1 LTLSQSG
8 GVPRNIRIVL
18 LSGLGDVVHG
28 LPLVNA
34 IKDANP
40 ETQITW
46 VVEPMPSG
54 ILKGHPSIDRV
65 VVFRRHDGFGGVRK
79 LRADLA
85 SIPKPDLTL
94 NLNVYMKSV
103 WPTILHR
110 SPRRL
115 GFGKERS
122 FEFVHVASNE
132 RLPQRRWSHTAD
144 MFMEFAEYLGVRN
157 LNHEWRIGFTGDEI
171 NDQTKFFAR
180 FGNRPVATIIPASAS
195 IKKDWIPERWAQVA
209 DALDRD
215 FGFRVVIAGGPGDR
229 ERAIAKEIIERAFAE
244 GWVQPRP
251 PSSRSGKRVAIVG
264 SGPAGLAAAARLN
277 RAGHTAIIYE
287 AAVHI
292 ARALGVPVVGIYGHT
307 NPWRVGPWNA
317 YSDLWVD
324 HYTPMDSPPD
334 PSNRTPK
341 WNVMPTIEASEVIE
355 HISIAAERYGAAR
368 EMPRPF

>member
-1 LTLSQSG
+1 MTLSQSG

-65 VVFRRHDGFGGVRK
+65 VVFRRRDGFGGVRK

-122 FEFVHVASNE
+122 FEFVHFASNE
-132 RLPQRRWSHTAD
+132 HLPQRRWSHTAD
-144 MFMEFAEYLGVRN
+144 MFMEFAEYLGVPN

-229 ERAIAKEIIERAFAE
+229 ERTIAKEIIERASAKIDIAM
-244 GWVQPRP
+244 GDSVRRLAW
-251 PSSRSGKRVAIVG
+251 IVG
-264 SGPAGLAAAARLN
+264 GSNLLIAPDTGP
-277 RAGHTAIIYE
+277 
-287 AAVHI
+287 VHI

-341 WNVMPTIEASEVIE
+341 WHVMPTIEASEVIE
-355 HISIAAERYGAAR
+355 RISIAAERYGAAR
-368 EMPRPF
+368 EMPRPS